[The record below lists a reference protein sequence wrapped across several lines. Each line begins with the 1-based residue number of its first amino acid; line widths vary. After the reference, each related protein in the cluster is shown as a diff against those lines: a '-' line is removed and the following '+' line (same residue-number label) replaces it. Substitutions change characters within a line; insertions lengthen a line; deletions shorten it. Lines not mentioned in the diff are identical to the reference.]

1 MLSNNQQ
8 NYQQSKKIKSNL
20 YNHIYI
26 RRSINIFIDLLLI
39 SNELRQLKDSNS
51 KIQTELALCKTNNI
65 YETDNNIKSL
75 MKQNEDLKREIRNL
89 KDQNE
94 QNNYYLLMDTQEKES
109 QSINTINQLQSL
121 LQDKDDELQRNDEV
135 DIFFYKIFYMK
146 YNNPLIFFY

>member
-1 MLSNNQQ
+1 
-8 NYQQSKKIKSNL
+8 
-20 YNHIYI
+20 
-26 RRSINIFIDLLLI
+26 
-39 SNELRQLKDSNS
+39 
-51 KIQTELALCKTNNI
+51 
-65 YETDNNIKSL
+65 

-94 QNNYYLLMDTQEKES
+94 QNNYYLLMDSQEKES

>member
-1 MLSNNQQ
+1 
-8 NYQQSKKIKSNL
+8 
-20 YNHIYI
+20 
-26 RRSINIFIDLLLI
+26 
-39 SNELRQLKDSNS
+39 
-51 KIQTELALCKTNNI
+51 
-65 YETDNNIKSL
+65 

>member
-1 MLSNNQQ
+1 
-8 NYQQSKKIKSNL
+8 
-20 YNHIYI
+20 
-26 RRSINIFIDLLLI
+26 
-39 SNELRQLKDSNS
+39 
-51 KIQTELALCKTNNI
+51 
-65 YETDNNIKSL
+65 

-135 DIFFYKIFYMK
+135 DIFF
-146 YNNPLIFFY
+146 L

>member
-1 MLSNNQQ
+1 M
-8 NYQQSKKIKSNL
+8 KIKNAFKQSTDL
-20 YNHIYI
+20 SAKQKDKIRSLQSHLHKAQYYYNYE
-26 RRSINIFIDLLLI
+26 FILF

-109 QSINTINQLQSL
+109 QSISTINQLQSL

-135 DIFFYKIFYMK
+135 DIFFYFIYS
-146 YNNPLIFFY
+146 I